1 MASSSPA
8 QKEEAAGVQVSFSD
22 AMRERLN
29 DMRQM
34 SRAFKAHSQAV
45 AEARKEEARQRIE
58 RIREQI
64 KQLMMLVAAMGGLA
78 SKGVLRQIEQ
88 LARSLGQAASVLK
101 EGGGGADLVGSAGA
115 AQDPG
120 GEGAAASGSSLTVS
134 VETAAQNDAQ
144 NQTPQEGDA
153 AANVASAEAVEADVS
168 AEDAAAQAGL
178 VPGQAAAAQG
188 EDGEQAAAADA
199 EEAQRAEQVAAR
211 RTEREQRRED
221 AELIR
226 KAVRELKAL
235 LALVQASMGPAD
247 EDSDK
252 QVKRINQEIQASEKA
267 AQSLSSGSFD
277 ISVGDGLAALGSI
290 SVTV

>member
-1 MASSSPA
+1 
-8 QKEEAAGVQVSFSD
+8 
-22 AMRERLN
+22 
-29 DMRQM
+29 
-34 SRAFKAHSQAV
+34 
-45 AEARKEEARQRIE
+45 
-58 RIREQI
+58 
-64 KQLMMLVAAMGGLA
+64 MMLVAAMGGLA

-101 EGGGGADLVGSAGA
+101 EGGGGADLVGSASA
-115 AQDPG
+115 AQGPG
-120 GEGAAASGSSLTVS
+120 GEESAASGSSLVVS

-144 NQTPQEGDA
+144 NETPQEGDA
-153 AANVASAEAVEADVS
+153 AADAVAANAVAANVASAEAVEADVT
-168 AEDAAAQAGL
+168 AEDVAAQAGL

-188 EDGEQAAAADA
+188 EDGEQTAAADA
-199 EEAQRAEQVAAR
+199 EEAQRAEQVMSK

-235 LALVQASMGPAD
+235 LALVKASLGPGD

-252 QVKRINQEIQASEKA
+252 QVKRINQDIQASEKA
-267 AQSLSSGSFD
+267 AQSLSSGA
-277 ISVGDGLAALGSI
+277 VGDGGLAALGSI